1 MDFDE
6 QTDSFRFELD
16 NICDRYLVEF
26 DINTFTIVGAL
37 EEKKMEILK
46 ILRTIDSKK
55 IELIGEDIEFEVDE
69 DFFDSE

>member
-16 NICDRYLVEF
+16 NLCDRYLKEF
-26 DINTFTIVGAL
+26 DINVFTEVGAL

-46 ILRTIDSKK
+46 ILRNIDSKK
-55 IELIGEDIEFEVDE
+55 IELIGEDIEFEVD
-69 DFFDSE
+69 DSFFDE